1 MISKILKKKIYERK
15 LSMLNNNFDFNSSI
29 CMKIEKL
36 YNDPK
41 FKDII
46 NNNKIYTVEKSK
58 QIIYNFITTIL
69 FSVYNDTDIHF
80 DKEILLFVVDYRLDE
95 LLFNNIN
102 IFKEELEFFN
112 KYRILKKKI
121 EII

>member
-29 CMKIEKL
+29 CMKIKKL